1 MEPRELSFTSHGVR
15 CAAWHLAGVGGASG
29 RPCVVMAHGF
39 GGTLDTGLLAFATP
53 FTEAGWDVLA
63 FDYRGFGASDGGPRQ
78 DVSVRRQRED
88 YHAAV
93 DAARHLPG
101 VDPDRIVLWGTSYS
115 AGHAVVVAARRP
127 GITAVV
133 AMTPASD
140 GLAGLALIAR
150 RHGVGHLARLAA
162 HGVVD
167 TAAATLRRRPHTVP
181 IVGRPGTTA
190 MITAPGAAEAYTSLA
205 GPTWRNEACARHALE
220 VARNRPVVAAPRV
233 HCPVLVQVG
242 TRDQVVPVGAARRM
256 VRRLGERGFMH
267 EYPVD
272 HFDVY
277 HGPWQR
283 RAVTDQI
290 AFLRRVLG

>member
-1 MEPRELSFTSHGVR
+1 MGPREISFTSHGVR
-15 CAAWHLAGVGGASG
+15 CVAWHLPGAGGASG

-53 FTEAGWDVLA
+53 FAEAGWDVLA
-63 FDYRGFGASDGGPRQ
+63 FDYRGFGASDGSPRQ

-101 VDPDRIVLWGTSYS
+101 VDPDRIALCGTSYS
-115 AGHAVVVAARRP
+115 AGHAVVVAAGRP
-127 GITAVV
+127 RIAAVV

-140 GLAGLALIAR
+140 GLASLALIAR
-150 RHGVGHLARLAA
+150 RHGAGHLTRLAA
-162 HGVVD
+162 HGVID
-167 TAAATLRRRPHTVP
+167 AAAALLHKRPHTVP
-181 IVGRPGTTA
+181 TVGRPGTTA
-190 MITAPGAAEAYTSLA
+190 MITVSGAAEAYTSLA
-205 GPTWRNEACARHALE
+205 GPSWRNEVCARHALE
-220 VARNRPVVAAPRV
+220 VVRNRPVGAAPRV
-233 HCPVLVQVG
+233 RCPVLVQVG
-242 TRDQVVPVGAARRM
+242 TRDRVVPVGAARRLA
-256 VRRLGERGFMH
+256 RRLGDRGCVH

-277 HGPWQR
+277 DGPWQR

-290 AFLRRVLG
+290 AFLRRALG

>member
-1 MEPRELSFTSHGVR
+1 MQPRELSFTSHRVR
-15 CAAWHLAGVGGASG
+15 CAAWHLPGTGDAPA

-39 GGTLDTGLLAFATP
+39 GGTLDTGLFAFATP
-53 FTEAGWDVLA
+53 FAESGWDVFA
-63 FDYRGFGASDGGPRQ
+63 FDYRGFGASNGRPRQ

-115 AGHAVVVAARRP
+115 AGHVVAVAAGRP
-127 GITAVV
+127 TIAAAVS
-133 AMTPASD
+133 MTPAAD
-140 GLAGLALIAR
+140 GLASLALIIR

-162 HGVVD
+162 HGLVD
-167 TAAATLRRRPHTVP
+167 ATAAILHRRPHQVP

-190 MITAPGAAEAYTSLA
+190 MITVPGAAEAYPSLA
-205 GPTWRNEACARHALE
+205 GPTWRNEVGARHALE
-220 VARNRPVVAAPRV
+220 VARNRPVAAASGVR
-233 HCPVLVQVG
+233 CPVLVQIG

-256 VRRLGERGFMH
+256 ARRLGPRGCLQ

-277 HGPWQR
+277 AGPWQR

-290 AFLRRVLG
+290 AFLRRVLD